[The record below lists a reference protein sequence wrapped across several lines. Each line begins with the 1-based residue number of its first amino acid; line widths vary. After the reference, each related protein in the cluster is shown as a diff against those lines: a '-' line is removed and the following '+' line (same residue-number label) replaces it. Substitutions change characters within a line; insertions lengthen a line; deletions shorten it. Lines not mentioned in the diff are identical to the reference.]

1 MQCVEDQ
8 CHASKLQLQYSDN
21 NLLLHQ
27 AVCNIVNYLL
37 MVCVISNSSQLP
49 EANTKMLSVL
59 AQTWVCGHCM
69 PPCNHPDDCFSLIN
83 TRAIMQRSLKS
94 RMTYCLLL
102 SSCLHAALQQRAD
115 GAAADS
121 TLPFLLLCSIPLSI
135 SLSSFCPAVLQPS
148 TPVLPHYVA
157 APSPHS
163 GTDHGSVL
171 LLSRLR
177 HRSLHSE
184 GQGEGKIMWS
194 TDLDVG
200 LFDL

>member
-1 MQCVEDQ
+1 MQCVKNL

-27 AVCNIVNYLL
+27 SVCNIVNHLL

-69 PPCNHPDDCFSLIN
+69 PPCNHPDDCFSYIN
-83 TRAIMQRSLKS
+83 THAIMQQSLKS
-94 RMTYCLLL
+94 LMTYCLLL
-102 SSCLHAALQQRAD
+102 SSCLHAALQQWPD

-121 TLPFLLLCSIPLSI
+121 PLPFLPHCSIPLSI

-148 TPVLPHYVA
+148 TPVLPHYVT
-157 APSPHS
+157 APSPRS
-163 GTDHGSVL
+163 GTDHSSVL
-171 LLSRLR
+171 RLSRLQD
-177 HRSLHSE
+177 RSLHSE